1 MNEINRF
8 ILARD
13 KFVSKMHLKQC
24 GFTYIAAD
32 HLLKTEKEFKNLKKQ
47 EIQNIFIKMNWIKLV
62 FNMTWLMEILKIYLE
77 EQLLI
82 KHYIIKHLLLLKIQ
96 NLIDIKEV

>member
-32 HLLKTEKEFKNLKKQ
+32 HLLKTEKEFKNLKK
-47 EIQNIFIKMNWIKLV
+47 
-62 FNMTWLMEILKIYLE
+62 
-77 EQLLI
+77 
-82 KHYIIKHLLLLKIQ
+82 
-96 NLIDIKEV
+96 